1 MAQPLVFFALSL
13 LLGVARARTWPTLSG
28 EAPRVVARGGYSG
41 IFPEYTAA
49 AFLFANAMSMSDVV
63 LFCDLQLTKDGVGIC
78 RTDLRLDNS
87 SNIADVFPDGDQ
99 TYKVNGSPV
108 QGCQN
113 VFSRPN
119 VFDGIYPI
127 TTLDDVRGMRPTQ
140 LWLNVQYDT
149 FYTQHGQDIVA
160 FVADAAAH
168 MPVDYISSPEI
179 GFLKKMARK
188 GAKGRKMKL
197 IFKFLEEDEVEPT
210 TARPYGAFL
219 QDLSSLRAFC
229 SGILVPK
236 GYIWPVGGARY
247 LEPQQTSLVADAH
260 KLGLEVFAY
269 TFGND
274 LVGSYNYSYDP
285 TVEYLQ
291 FIGGGET
298 DFSVDGVLTDF
309 PSTAS
314 EAVGKKHPLVITHN
328 GGASGVFAGSTDLAY
343 RRAAEDGADVVDCS
357 VQMTSD
363 GVAFCMGSAD
373 LTSSTTATA
382 AFMPRSTMIPE
393 IQPNSGIFSFHLT
406 WSEIKSLKPELKSPL
421 QEAGLPRN
429 PEMKNA
435 GKFLTLAEFLDF
447 AEANSIKGILV
458 NLENAAYLASKKGLD
473 VVGEVSAVLVNSR
486 FTRQVMIQSDDSSVL
501 ARFRDS
507 APSYRRV
514 LLVKETV
521 SDAPPPAVEEIT
533 RVAHAVN
540 IPRSSVVSS
549 SGGFLV
555 SSTDV
560 VAEFQ
565 AANVSVFVS
574 VLRNEFMNIAFDFLA
589 DPIVEIA
596 SYLSQFG
603 ADGVVTEFPATATA
617 YIRSPCYNY
626 SSVGGYAILPV
637 QPGSLLGMAAPGAAP
652 PTEPPAPALA
662 VSDVV
667 DPPLPPVM
675 DPDETSPGAA
685 PSALPSGQPSDGIPS
700 PWILSAAIA
709 GAVFLRLP

>member
-28 EAPRVVARGGYSG
+28 EAPRVVARGILGDLPG
-41 IFPEYTAA
+41 VHRA

-113 VFSRPN
+113 IFSRPN

-127 TTLDDVRGMRPTQ
+127 TTLDDVRGMRPAQ
-140 LWLNVQYDT
+140 LWLNVQSN
-149 FYTQHGQDIVA
+149 
-160 FVADAAAH
+160 AALHASFFSAAVRHLLHAARPGHRCLRRGRGGAH
-168 MPVDYISSPEI
+168 ARGLISSPEI

-219 QDLSSLRAFC
+219 QDLRPRAFC
-229 SGILVPK
+229 SGILPLHLAP
-236 GYIWPVGGARY
+236 GRCSPTPSAMTCGR
-247 LEPQQTSLVADAH
+247 S
-260 KLGLEVFAY
+260 
-269 TFGND
+269 
-274 LVGSYNYSYDP
+274 SYNVSQ
-285 TVEYLQ
+285 THGL
-291 FIGGGET
+291 II
-298 DFSVDGVLTDF
+298 SNSF
-309 PSTAS
+309 PY
-314 EAVGKKHPLVITHN
+314 PLHR
-328 GGASGVFAGSTDLAY
+328 FAEEPD
-343 RRAAEDGADVVDCS
+343 E
-357 VQMTSD
+357 
-363 GVAFCMGSAD
+363 
-373 LTSSTTATA
+373 
-382 AFMPRSTMIPE
+382 
-393 IQPNSGIFSFHLT
+393 
-406 WSEIKSLKPELKSPL
+406 
-421 QEAGLPRN
+421 
-429 PEMKNA
+429 NA
-435 GKFLTLAEFLDF
+435 GKFLTLAEFLTLQ
-447 AEANSIKGILV
+447 ANSIKGILV

-514 LLVKETV
+514 LLVKET
-521 SDAPPPAVEEIT
+521 EIT